1 MQIICL
7 HKKLLRYLTVTFVA
21 GCASFTNALIYRDL
35 CSLLWCVLCICS
47 YVLLL
52 SRARNTQ
59 LCYKRYYFLL
69 SYKMIDVS
77 QWRASIGLWNY
88 CQAASSRPANGRHS
102 HSFKAAVDSKSGSTT
117 SGEKTS
123 KLPAALSLIAL
134 LLLLFHSLSL
144 LRHILMIP
152 PTSKQQ
158 LQLYTCI
165 FGILLLGNC
174 YQVQCTTG
182 VTVTDTNYLQSVVL
196 PGGSSSNL
204 IYNDLYLIVCL
215 RMLLL
220 LSGDVELNPGPMID
234 DRPDILQLLRLLEPL
249 VDWQSFG
256 LLLPGITQHEIII
269 IEQVDTEHQKLALFT
284 KWLNSD
290 PTATWRDVLNALT
303 KREEI
308 NLLQA
313 INDQLQ
319 VHQCTGGMIMYL
331 YIINYIKCIIGNT
344 DAPTST
350 VPVVSTVSS
359 SVSVINKPVTSTTSG
374 KHTLNTTI
382 LLTHYC
388 RY

>member
-1 MQIICL
+1 MQIC
-7 HKKLLRYLTVTFVA
+7 
-21 GCASFTNALIYRDL
+21 
-35 CSLLWCVLCICS
+35 
-47 YVLLL
+47 
-52 SRARNTQ
+52 
-59 LCYKRYYFLL
+59 
-69 SYKMIDVS
+69 
-77 QWRASIGLWNY
+77 
-88 CQAASSRPANGRHS
+88 
-102 HSFKAAVDSKSGSTT
+102 
-117 SGEKTS
+117 
-123 KLPAALSLIAL
+123 
-134 LLLLFHSLSL
+134 
-144 LRHILMIP
+144 
-152 PTSKQQ
+152 
-158 LQLYTCI
+158 TCI
-165 FGILLLGNC
+165 FTGILLLGNC

-234 DRPDILQLLRLLEPL
+234 DQPDISLLIKWLKPL

-256 LLLPGITQHEIII
+256 LLLPGITQQDITT
-269 IEQVDTEHQKLALFT
+269 IEQVHTEHQKQVLFS
-284 KWLNSD
+284 KWLNTD

-308 NLLQA
+308 NILQT

-319 VHQCTGGMIMYL
+319 VHQCTGGIIMYL
-331 YIINYIKCIIGNT
+331 YINNYIKCIIGNT

-374 KHTLNTTI
+374 KHTLNTTLI
-382 LLTHYC
+382 N
-388 RY
+388 